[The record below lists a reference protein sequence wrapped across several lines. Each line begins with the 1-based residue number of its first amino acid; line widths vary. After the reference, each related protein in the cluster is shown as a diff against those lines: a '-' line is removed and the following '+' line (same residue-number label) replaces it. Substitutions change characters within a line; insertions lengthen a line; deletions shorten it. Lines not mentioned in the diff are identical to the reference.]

1 MLSSDDEITITVI
14 GSSVFFLFLSL
25 VIVVAVVSYQNRK
38 RNSLLEISLLR
49 SEYTREILQSKVEI
63 QETTL
68 QQIGQELH
76 DDIGQLLAVAKINLS
91 ILEEMNHTAETGQ
104 YITETSEIINDSIVN
119 LRSITKSFDGDFV
132 KEFGLEE
139 SLANE
144 LARIE
149 KTGKYT
155 VNMHITGDRLP
166 LGYEKE
172 IMIFRI
178 SQESLNN
185 IIKHSAADSIQVQ
198 LTFAEQAFLLTI
210 SDNGNGFRESANP
223 GKSLNLSGAG
233 LRNMNRRAELIG
245 ASLDIRSAPHTGTT
259 ICVRLPQTG
268 ILPSYPVS

>member
-119 LRSITKSFDGDFV
+119 LRSIAKSFDGDFV

-155 VNMHITGDRLP
+155 VNMQITGDRLP

-259 ICVRLPQTG
+259 ISVRLPQTG
-268 ILPSYPVS
+268 ILPSHPVS